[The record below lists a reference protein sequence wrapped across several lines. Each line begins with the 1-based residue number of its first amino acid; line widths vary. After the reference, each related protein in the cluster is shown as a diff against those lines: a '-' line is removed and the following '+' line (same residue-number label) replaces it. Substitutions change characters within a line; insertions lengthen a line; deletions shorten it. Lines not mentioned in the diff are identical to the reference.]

1 MRRTAVIGI
10 AVGWLGALPA
20 ALAHV
25 GALDVPADAQ
35 SEEGALTLLRDVTG
49 NAAGLGYVAA
59 VALFVHWWTSRRARV
74 GAGQGEVPRAGAGAG
89 VEVGV
94 GATVV
99 TAVSAVGKRSLSCYL
114 AHSLLFA
121 PVLAAWGLGLGEH
134 LSSWTMALFA
144 VGIWLL
150 TVAGAYALE
159 RAGRRGP
166 AEAVLRRLMYGA
178 KGKAG

>member
-1 MRRTAVIGI
+1 
-10 AVGWLGALPA
+10 
-20 ALAHV
+20 
-25 GALDVPADAQ
+25 
-35 SEEGALTLLRDVTG
+35 
-49 NAAGLGYVAA
+49 
-59 VALFVHWWTSRRARV
+59 
-74 GAGQGEVPRAGAGAG
+74 
-89 VEVGV
+89 
-94 GATVV
+94 
-99 TAVSAVGKRSLSCYL
+99 VSAVGKRSLSCYL

-144 VGIWLL
+144 VGVWLL

-178 KGKAG
+178 RGKAG